1 MTAAVCFLSPR
12 DLGHAIGVSEST
24 VKRWVDDGRL
34 RVMRTPGGHRRIPVG
49 ETIRFIREQGC
60 DIVRPELLGI
70 EPAVVEARSSA
81 EEIAG
86 PLRAALEAGEESQ
99 ARHLVVGAFLAGAR
113 IAALGDV
120 AIRPALSR
128 IGELWR
134 HGDEGIAIEHH
145 AVQMVAGILDRL
157 RSLIPLPGPDAPSAL
172 GGAPS
177 GDPYLLPSQLAAL
190 VLAEQGWRTVNLGP
204 DTPCAAF
211 LAALGRHRPKLA
223 WISVCAPPGPGLAE
237 DLQRIAHLARR
248 TGTRLVIG
256 GRNAAAAGP
265 YPGWVRVEGMTDLAA
280 VATLDGTPP

>member
-1 MTAAVCFLSPR
+1 MTEPVCFLSPR

-70 EPAVVEARSSA
+70 EPAAIEARSTA

-86 PLRAALEAGEESQ
+86 PLLSALEAGQEGQ
-99 ARHLVVGAFLAGAR
+99 AQHLVVGAFLSGAPV
-113 IAALGDV
+113 AALADL
-120 AIRPALSR
+120 AIRPALCR

-145 AVQMVAGILDRL
+145 AVQMVAGILERL
-157 RSLIPLPGPDAPSAL
+157 RSLVPLPGPDAPTAL
-172 GGAPS
+172 GGAPA

-204 DTPCAAF
+204 DTPCQAF
-211 LAALGRHRPKLA
+211 LSALGRYRPRLA

-237 DLQRIAHLARR
+237 DLERIAHQARR
-248 TGTRLVIG
+248 TGTRLVVG
-256 GRNAAAAGP
+256 GRSVAAAGP
-265 YPGWVRVEGMTDLAA
+265 YPGWVRVDGMIGLAA
-280 VATLDGTPP
+280 AASPAAAAR